1 MYRLEWVEQLKL
13 GTAAAPRHHE
23 VTGVSP
29 TVWKLGYTSLLT
41 DVSSEMVNSIL
52 PVYIVLHLH
61 MSPLQYGTIDGVY
74 NGMAVALLALGG
86 GLLAD
91 RTRRYKEVA
100 AFGYGMSA
108 ACKLLLLVG
117 GAAWGWI
124 AAVMAIDRAGKG
136 ARTAPRDAVISLV
149 TGSGSL
155 ASAFAVHR
163 ALDAG
168 GSLIGP
174 VVAFALLTRLPGAFD
189 AIWLT
194 SFVFAFI
201 GLAVLWLFV
210 QNPHDVRAPAV
221 EPIGRSSVRAV
232 WRTLVLDAVAD
243 RKLLV
248 LIGAGVLLSL
258 ATMSDGFVYL
268 MLQQRS
274 HIASSFFPLFYLATA
289 CWYMVLSIPAGRIAD
304 RWGRTPVLLAGYG
317 AVAAIYLLLIV
328 APAVSFAGAMF
339 CLFLFGLHYAA
350 TEGVLTAMASN
361 LIPAE
366 CRTTGLA
373 IVASCLGFAK
383 MGSSL
388 LFGLLWQM
396 WGPQV
401 ALSAFAV
408 GLAAAV
414 LIALGLLRAGAARA

>member
-1 MYRLEWVEQLKL
+1 MYRLDWVEQLKL
-13 GTAAAPRHHE
+13 GTAAPPSHHQ

-29 TVWKLGYTSLLT
+29 TVWRLGYTSLLT
-41 DVSSEMVNSIL
+41 DVSAEMVNSIL

-61 MSPLQYGTIDGVY
+61 MSPLQYGAIDGVY
-74 NGMAVALLALGG
+74 NGMALALLALVG

-124 AAVMAIDRAGKG
+124 TAVVAIDRAGKG
-136 ARTAPRDAVISLV
+136 ARTAPRDAMISLV
-149 TGSGSL
+149 TGGGSL

-168 GSLIGP
+168 GSLLGP
-174 VVAFALLTRLPGAFD
+174 VVAFGLLTLLPDAFD
-189 AIWLT
+189 AIWMT
-194 SFVFAFI
+194 SFVFALI

-210 QNPHDVRAPAV
+210 QNPHDARAPAR
-221 EPIGRSSVRAV
+221 EPSGRASLRAV

-243 RKLLV
+243 RRLLV
-248 LIGAGVLLSL
+248 LIGAGVLLAL

-268 MLQQRS
+268 MLQERS
-274 HIASSFFPLFYLATA
+274 HIASSYFPLFYLATA

-317 AVAAIYLLLIV
+317 AVAAIYLILIV
-328 APAVSFAGAMF
+328 APEASFTGSMF

-350 TEGVLTAMASN
+350 TEGVLTAMASH
-361 LIPAE
+361 LIPPE

-373 IVASCLGFAK
+373 IVASCIGFAK

-388 LFGLLWQM
+388 LFGLVWQM
-396 WGPQV
+396 WGAQI

-408 GLAAAV
+408 GLATAV
-414 LIALGLLRAGAARA
+414 LIALGLLGAHAERA